1 MLRVAPIRD
10 PVAIHVNNW
19 EEYNE
24 LEEDGSNGKVFY
36 FNRDTFEA
44 SYDIPAEVKEDLNN
58 KKAWEDY
65 YAEQAALDFSEEY
78 GGFSGGPTS
87 VSKKVTDSGDPT
99 YEEEKRAAVTAQIR
113 QESALQS
120 SRNTGRSTGRISMVT
135 NPPPPQEDP
144 PESGRT
150 SFMSTQLSKIGSTLV
165 EPTLACPEVPR

>member
-1 MLRVAPIRD
+1 MVTRLPFKMALEVIQDEVQGWMLRVAPIRD

-78 GGFSGGPTS
+78 GGFMVALPQSR
-87 VSKKVTDSGDPT
+87 KGD
-99 YEEEKRAAVTAQIR
+99 
-113 QESALQS
+113 
-120 SRNTGRSTGRISMVT
+120 
-135 NPPPPQEDP
+135 
-144 PESGRT
+144 
-150 SFMSTQLSKIGSTLV
+150 
-165 EPTLACPEVPR
+165 